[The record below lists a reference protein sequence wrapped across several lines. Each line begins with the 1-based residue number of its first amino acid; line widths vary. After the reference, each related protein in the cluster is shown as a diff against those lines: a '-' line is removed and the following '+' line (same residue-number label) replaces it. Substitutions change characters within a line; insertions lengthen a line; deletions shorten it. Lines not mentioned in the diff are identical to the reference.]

1 MASTTTRRIARRL
14 EILGELV
21 RFLRERKLWWLL
33 PMLAV
38 LLVFALLL
46 FFAQGSPVAPLVYP
60 LF

>member
-1 MASTTTRRIARRL
+1 MASTTARRIARRL

-46 FFAQGSPVAPLVYP
+46 LFAQGSPVAPLVYP